1 MFCHMLKLKDVKNA
15 NIESLKNASI
25 HGRSINRES
34 WNVTGIVNFE
44 SFEGKFVSLEELG
57 RKIRSL
63 TNVIKLILLQ

>member
-25 HGRSINRES
+25 HGHPINIEL
-34 WNVTGIVNFE
+34 WNMTEIVDLE

-63 TNVIKLILLQ
+63 TNVIKLKLLQ